1 VNLYLESLAYTAN
14 VTVPIFFIVFLGI
27 FLKRIGLINE
37 NFVSTASRL
46 VFTLTLPAL
55 VFMAIVRTDFQ
66 AVFDLQQLIFLVG
79 GTLITY
85 LLIWQLAARKITDG
99 RDLGVFIQGAFR
111 GNYGI
116 VGLAVAYNLFGE
128 DGLAQGA
135 ILLAMVIPL
144 YNTLSI
150 ICLTVPLERGNNPS
164 FWQTIK
170 EILKNPLILAVLL
183 ALPISLL
190 QIELPAVVQTTG
202 QYFANL
208 TLPLALLA
216 IGGALSLKSL
226 RDTSSS
232 AAWAT
237 AIKLVLLPAVLTTG
251 AWLYGF
257 SDTQLVML
265 FVLFGCPTAAASFVM
280 AKSMGANAQLA
291 ANIVLTTTLGSTL
304 TLSAGIYFFRLFEI
318 IQPL

>member
-1 VNLYLESLAYTAN
+1 MELYFESLAFTAN
-14 VTVPIFFIVFLGI
+14 VTAPIFFIVFLGI
-27 FLKRIGLINE
+27 FLKRIRLIDD
-37 NFVSTASRL
+37 NFVATASRL

-55 VFMAIVRTDFQ
+55 VFMAIIRTDFQ
-66 AVFDLQQLIFLVG
+66 AVFDLQQLIYLVG
-79 GTLITY
+79 GTVSTY
-85 LLIWQLAARKITDG
+85 LLLWWLAARWITDG

-116 VGLAVAYNLFGE
+116 VGLAVAYNLFG
-128 DGLAQGA
+128 DSGLAQGA

-150 ICLTVPLERGNNPS
+150 ICLTLPMQQSNRLNLTS
-164 FWQTIK
+164 ALL

-183 ALPISLL
+183 ALPISIYQL
-190 QIELPAVVQTTG
+190 ELPTILNKTG

-216 IGGALSLKSL
+216 IGGSLSLKSL
-226 RDTSSS
+226 RDTSAQ

-237 AIKLVLLPAVLTTG
+237 ASKLLILPIILTSG
-251 AWLYGF
+251 AWWYGF
-257 SDTQLVML
+257 EGQQLAML

-280 AKSMGANAQLA
+280 ARGMGGNAQLA

-304 TLSAGIYFFRLFEI
+304 TLSLGIYLFRLWGVI
-318 IQPL
+318 

>member
-1 VNLYLESLAYTAN
+1 MNLYLESLAWTAN
-14 VTVPIFFIVFLGI
+14 VTAPIFFIVFLGI
-27 FLKRIGLINE
+27 FLKRIKLIDDS
-37 NFVSTASRL
+37 FVSTASRL

-66 AVFDLQQLIFLVG
+66 AVFDIHQLIYFTASTIVTWAAL
-79 GTLITY
+79 
-85 LLIWQLAARKITDG
+85 WWLAARWIKDG

-116 VGLAVAYNLFGE
+116 VGLAVSYNLFG
-128 DGLAQGA
+128 DSGLAQAA

-150 ICLTVPLERGNNPS
+150 ICLTLPVQQDSKLNPLQAIR
-164 FWQTIK
+164 
-170 EILKNPLILAVLL
+170 EILKNPLILSVLF
-183 ALPISLL
+183 ALPVSILGL
-190 QIELPAVVQTTG
+190 ELPPVIEKTG

-226 RDTSSS
+226 RDTSAQAS
-232 AAWAT
+232 WAT
-237 AIKLVLLPAVLTTG
+237 ACKLLILPFILTTG

-257 SDTQLVML
+257 EGQQLVML

-280 AKSMGANAQLA
+280 AKAMGGNAQLA

-304 TLSAGIYFFRLFEI
+304 SLSAGIYLFRI
-318 IQPL
+318 IGVI